1 MLVLGDFNMN
11 ILEKTC
17 CRKWLDIVSSF
28 SLTQLIS
35 EPTRVTETSST
46 LIDHVYTS
54 NLSNIVESG
63 VTKYA
68 LSDHYLVF
76 AIRHRSMIGKQA
88 SRISI
93 EFNDYSQFT
102 DQHICEHFSGN
113 SLDSV
118 LCEKD
123 VGSMFEKFNQMYRS
137 IIRKLVTTKRQ
148 FVKTAYLPAWLDAE
162 VKAHMQLRDS
172 FKRQNKWPEYKKQR
186 NFVTNLVKRKKKNV
200 ITELINTNKA
210 NT

>member
-1 MLVLGDFNMN
+1 M
-11 ILEKTC
+11 
-17 CRKWLDIVSSF
+17 DIVSSF
-28 SLTQLIS
+28 SLTQLTS
-35 EPTRVTETSST
+35 EQTRVTETSST

-54 NLSNIVESG
+54 YLSNIVESG

-68 LSDHYLVF
+68 ISDHYLVF
-76 AIRHRSMIGKQA
+76 AIRHRSMIGRQA

-123 VGSMFEKFNQMYRS
+123 VAACLRS
-137 IIRKLVTTKRQ
+137 
-148 FVKTAYLPAWLDAE
+148 
-162 VKAHMQLRDS
+162 
-172 FKRQNKWPEYKKQR
+172 
-186 NFVTNLVKRKKKNV
+186 
-200 ITELINTNKA
+200 
-210 NT
+210 